1 MDKKKIDLVVNK
13 FFNSLKSPEDK
24 QLETGL
30 SQHTTIELLKQ
41 ACIMAIND
49 SPEKFEIYCKWF
61 LNGSMYLLE
70 EDEELLDIEEQLK
83 LAR

>member
-1 MDKKKIDLVVNK
+1 LDKNKINEVVNK

-30 SQHTTIELLKQ
+30 SQHTTLEMLKQ
-41 ACIMAIND
+41 ACLMAIND
-49 SPEKFEIYCKWF
+49 NPEKFEIYTKWF
-61 LNGSMYLLE
+61 LNGSMYLLD
-70 EDEELLDIEEQLK
+70 EDSELLDIEEQLR

>member
-13 FFNSLKSPEDK
+13 FFNSLKSSEDK

-30 SQHTTIELLKQ
+30 SQHTTLDLLKE
-41 ACIMAIND
+41 ACMMAIND
-49 SPEKFEIYCKWF
+49 NPEKFEIYCKWF
-61 LNGSMYLLE
+61 LNGSMYLLD
-70 EDEELLDIEEQLK
+70 EDEELLDIDEQLR